1 MRRTPVTAA
10 LSALA
15 VLSAVGGAHAADTYV
30 PYRYCHYNGTLTCAP
45 NFRELVRVATFGG
58 VTDAP
63 LMPPG
68 GWQAT
73 DSLSKRMETYN
84 PYLSSMHFSRS
95 DWTGNVLSIAANGCK
110 GNMPRPGVMNLHL
123 IDASFDNRV
132 NSEVGMNQC
141 QVSPAQHPG
150 HTGIT
155 GDARPIGW
163 HDPGTNLY
171 NEITSVYYYPTPTRE
186 EAAKAC
192 AAGTATCTLKNYKA
206 TIVSGEPK
214 PVAFSTNCTSV
225 AQNRALWWETSVAN
239 ETSFTTE
246 YGQKLV
252 LGLEFG
258 DLKTGIELA
267 FSQTYGHSTTN
278 TTTFKQQDSV
288 TIPGKYRSVLYKT
301 PTYQVLSGTAT
312 ARIHDG
318 GALVDL
324 PWTVKQAVSDGSDGL
339 TWDEIPLT
347 AAELQDTR
355 LCPLSG
361 SGVTRAL

>member
-1 MRRTPVTAA
+1 MTVQTP
-10 LSALA
+10 
-15 VLSAVGGAHAADTYV
+15 
-30 PYRYCHYNGTLTCAP
+30 
-45 NFRELVRVATFGG
+45 
-58 VTDAP
+58 
-63 LMPPG
+63 
-68 GWQAT
+68 
-73 DSLSKRMETYN
+73 
-84 PYLSSMHFSRS
+84 
-95 DWTGNVLSIAANGCK
+95 
-110 GNMPRPGVMNLHL
+110 
-123 IDASFDNRV
+123 
-132 NSEVGMNQC
+132 
-141 QVSPAQHPG
+141 
-150 HTGIT
+150 
-155 GDARPIGW
+155 
-163 HDPGTNLY
+163 
-171 NEITSVYYYPTPTRE
+171 
-186 EAAKAC
+186 
-192 AAGTATCTLKNYKA
+192 
-206 TIVSGEPK
+206 
-214 PVAFSTNCTSV
+214 NCTSV

-252 LGLEFG
+252 LGLGFG
-258 DLKTGIELA
+258 DLKSGIELA

-355 LCPLSG
+355 LCPLSD

>member
-1 MRRTPVTAA
+1 MRRRIAVSALAALTAMSSSGVTAA
-10 LSALA
+10 AAA
-15 VLSAVGGAHAADTYV
+15 V
-30 PYRYCHYNGTLTCAP
+30 PPPRYCHYNGVLRCADT
-45 NFRELVRVATFGG
+45 FRGLVAIATFGR
-58 VTDAP
+58 VTDGP
-63 LMPPG
+63 LTPPG
-68 GWQAT
+68 SWQAAQA
-73 DSLSKRMETYN
+73 LGRRMEAAN
-84 PYLSSMHFSRS
+84 PYLSSMHFAQP
-95 DWTGNVLSIAANGCK
+95 DWTGNALSIAANGCK
-110 GNMPRPGVMNLHL
+110 GDMNRPAVMNLNV
-123 IDASFDNRV
+123 IDAGFDNRV
-132 NSEVGMNQC
+132 NSEFGMNGC
-141 QVSPAQHPG
+141 QVSPAQHPNHSG
-150 HTGIT
+150 ST
-155 GDARPIGW
+155 GDARPVGW
-163 HDPGTNLY
+163 HNPGTGLY

-192 AAGTATCTLKNYKA
+192 GNGAADCTLKDYR
-206 TIVSGEPK
+206 TSIVSGASD

-267 FSQTYGHSTTN
+267 FSQTYGHATTN

-301 PTYQVLSGTAT
+301 PTFQVLSGTAT
-312 ARIHDG
+312 ARIKDG
-318 GALVDL
+318 GVLVDV
-324 PWTVKQAVSDGSDGL
+324 PWSVKQAVADGSDGL

-347 AAELQDTR
+347 AAELRDPK

-361 SGVTRAL
+361 GVTRAL